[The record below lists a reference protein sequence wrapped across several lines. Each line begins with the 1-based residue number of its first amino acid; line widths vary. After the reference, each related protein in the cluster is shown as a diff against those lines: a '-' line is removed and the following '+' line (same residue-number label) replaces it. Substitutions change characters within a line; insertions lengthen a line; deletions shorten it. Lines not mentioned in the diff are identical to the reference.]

1 MEKLNVSY
9 FFRRALVNQSVC
21 VGACFM
27 LALASGSAL
36 GQGPAMAS
44 APAGASHAGAAE
56 ENAPAR
62 MLVEARTSEDMSG
75 DTKIYRQHIFTLAD
89 PYMEGRAPG
98 TEGNRR
104 AAAYVEWNF
113 RKFGLLPAF
122 PKAVAGDDAP
132 LEAAADGQTEQ
143 YSYRQRFV
151 APPSMRPGDSVRVA
165 SQECR
170 IYNGRG
176 EERRNLIPGTDFE
189 TLGYSPTGS
198 AGGPMSGN
206 VVFCG
211 YAIDEGEGD
220 YTSFPRDND
229 GKRIR
234 MDGKIAVVLRFEPM
248 NDEGKSK
255 WSNSRWSGNA
265 DLTSKID
272 AAIDLGASAVV
283 LVNPP
288 GADDNRAKVMGD
300 LSMGLSSRARKVPV
314 IMFSNEMANAFV
326 QDADEQGR
334 DLMTLRKIAD
344 DTEKEQTYIELNRAS
359 LSINVDVQRTP
370 LLTDNVGG
378 ILPGAGDLKDQYI
391 VIGSHYDHVGY
402 GYFGSGNGEKGKG
415 ILHPGADDNASGT
428 SGNLLVAERLA
439 RAYKAMDPGTPRR
452 TILFMAFSAEESG
465 LKGSEHYV
473 NHPIAEL
480 SRHALMINM
489 DMIGRLRDGKLEFS
503 GVGTGEGLKDF
514 VQPYLD
520 SSGMTVAS
528 KPSGLGPSDHA
539 SFAQSNVPALFA
551 FTGLHEDYH
560 KITDTPDL
568 INYDGAA
575 QVVDM
580 VYRIALDAA
589 QYHRG
594 FPFISA
600 TGRISTKKDGSND
613 PHAGDPNDPNQT
625 GQSMRGVGVRFG
637 IAPGDYGG
645 NEEGILIGDVMDGL
659 PAQKGGLQKG
669 DLMKKWNDHELIDVE
684 QWMGILSKHKP
695 GDKVKIVY
703 LREGKEMTTEVELVA
718 RVRSRD

>member
-1 MEKLNVSY
+1 MT
-9 FFRRALVNQSVC
+9 AT
-21 VGACFM
+21 
-27 LALASGSAL
+27 
-36 GQGPAMAS
+36 
-44 APAGASHAGAAE
+44 APAPAAAHAEGGAAVAE
-56 ENAPAR
+56 R
-62 MLVEARTSEDMSG
+62 MLVPARTSEELESDAR
-75 DTKIYRQHIFTLAD
+75 TYKQHIFTLAD

-104 AAAYVEWNF
+104 AAQYVEWNY
-113 RKFGLLPAF
+113 RKLGLLPAF
-122 PKAVAGDDAP
+122 PQSVAGDDAP
-132 LEAAADGQTEQ
+132 LEPLSAGQTVQ

-165 SQECR
+165 SQECK

-176 EERRNLIPGTDFE
+176 EERRNLIPGTDFS
-189 TLGYSPTGS
+189 TLGYSPSGS
-198 AGGPMSGN
+198 AGGAMDGN

-211 YAIDEGEGD
+211 YAIDEGEGG

-229 GKRIR
+229 GKKIR
-234 MDGKIAVVLRFEPM
+234 LEGKIAFILRFEPM

-255 WSNSRWSGNA
+255 WSSSRWSGNA

-272 AAIDLGASAVV
+272 TVIDLGASAVI

-288 GADDNRAKVMGD
+288 GADDNRAKTLGD
-300 LSMGLSSRARKVPV
+300 LSMGLSTRARKVPV
-314 IMFSNEMANAFV
+314 IMLSNEMADAFV
-326 QDADEQGR
+326 RDADVDGR
-334 DLMTLRKIAD
+334 DLMTLRKVAD
-344 DTEKEQTYIELNRAS
+344 ELEKEQAYIELSRAS
-359 LSINVDVQRTP
+359 ISINVDVQRTP
-370 LLTDNVGG
+370 LMTDNVGA
-378 ILPGAGDLKDQYI
+378 ILPGAGELKDQYI

-428 SGNLLVAERLA
+428 SGNLLIAKRLA
-439 RAYKAMDPGTPRR
+439 EAYAKMDENTPRR
-452 TILFMAFSAEESG
+452 SIIFMAFSAEESG

-473 NHPIAEL
+473 NHPIVDL
-480 SRHALMINM
+480 SKHALMLNM
-489 DMIGRLRDGKLEFS
+489 DMIGRLKDEKLEFS
-503 GVGTGEGLKDF
+503 GVGTAEGLKDF

-568 INYDGAA
+568 INYEGASK
-575 QVVDM
+575 VVDM

-589 QYHRG
+589 QYKPG

-600 TGRISTKKDGSND
+600 TGRISTKKDGAAD
-613 PHAGDPNDPNQT
+613 PHAADPNDPNNT

-659 PAQKGGLQKG
+659 PAQKAGLLKG
-669 DLMKKWNDHELIDVE
+669 DLMKKWNDTTLIDVE
-684 QWMGILSKHKP
+684 QWMGLLSKHKP

-703 LREGKEMTTEVELVA
+703 LRDGKEMTTEVELVA
-718 RVRSRD
+718 RQRSRD